1 MIELNDNTW
10 IDFISKNEKVLVDV
24 YGFKCVP
31 CETIAKILAEVELN
45 DTDGV
50 SFAKIEANMNVDSVA
65 PYGIRGVPTLLYFK
79 DSKLIYKETGLLSLE
94 QIQKHIQTHLL

>member
-24 YGFKCVP
+24 YGIKCNP
-31 CETIAKILAEVELN
+31 CTTIASFLAQAESN
-45 DTDGV
+45 DSNGV

-65 PYGIRGVPTLLYFK
+65 PYGISAVPTLLYFK
-79 DSKLIYKETGLLSLE
+79 SGKLIHKETGLKTVQE
-94 QIQKHIQTHLL
+94 IQNRIQKYLL